1 MDANW
6 LKVCFLLCL
15 NQRNKNKKKKKK
27 CITATYEEGED
38 RPGK

>member
-1 MDANW
+1 MEANW

-15 NQRNKNKKKKKK
+15 NQQNKTKTK
-27 CITATYEEGED
+27 CITATYGEGED

>member
-15 NQRNKNKKKKKK
+15 NQRNKNKKKKK

>member
-1 MDANW
+1 MEANW

-15 NQRNKNKKKKKK
+15 NRQDKIKTK
-27 CITATYEEGED
+27 CITTYGEGED